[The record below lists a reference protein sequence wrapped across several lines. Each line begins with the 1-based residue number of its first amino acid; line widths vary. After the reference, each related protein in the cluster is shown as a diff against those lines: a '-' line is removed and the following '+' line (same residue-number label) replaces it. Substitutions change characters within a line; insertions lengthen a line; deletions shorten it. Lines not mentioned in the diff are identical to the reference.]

1 MRQIIYIVILFL
13 PLLLNA
19 QTSGIIVEQTSKT
32 PVEGAVIQYGN
43 SQQEYALSDKDG
55 KFIIPEKHNSII
67 HIHSMGYKRHS
78 ILSSDLL
85 NKPIIELAFSPIMLN
100 EVEINYFDANRFLEK
115 AFSNTI
121 NSLLTN
127 QKLTYFMH
135 FVQSCNNG
143 ENKHEL
149 ELHYSSFLKKNKL
162 RIEKIP
168 YELNLIHLSHLYK
181 DTGVIDRN
189 LVSCEY
195 HVSEI
200 FNSKRLKKYRTVLY
214 SSEND
219 SIYILKTIHK
229 SDGENNSLGSNTYHI
244 NKKDTTICLI
254 DVNYTDFSLSNANII
269 EI

>member
-1 MRQIIYIVILFL
+1 MRQTVYIILMFL

-19 QTSGIIVEQTSKT
+19 QTSGTIVEQRSKI
-32 PVEGAVIQYGN
+32 PIEGAIIQYGN
-43 SQQEYALSDKDG
+43 SQQDHVLSNKDG

-85 NKPIIELAFSPIMLN
+85 NKPMIELEFSPIMLD
-100 EVEINYFDANRFLEK
+100 EVEINYFDTNRFLEK

-127 QKLTYFMH
+127 QKLMYFMH

-143 ENKHEL
+143 EDKHEL
-149 ELHYSSFLKKNKL
+149 NLRYSSFLRKNKL
-162 RIEKIP
+162 RPEKIP
-168 YELNLIHLSHLYK
+168 YELNLIHLNHLYK
-181 DTGVIDRN
+181 DSGIIDRS

-200 FNSKRLKKYRTVLY
+200 FNPKRFKK
-214 SSEND
+214 
-219 SIYILKTIHK
+219 
-229 SDGENNSLGSNTYHI
+229 
-244 NKKDTTICLI
+244 
-254 DVNYTDFSLSNANII
+254 
-269 EI
+269 